1 MKRTLKA
8 TIKQK
13 CWSLV
18 TGMTYAR
25 VPAWY
30 GATVKNLR
38 MSVLMPKYGNEH
50 EKLPLLIWLC
60 GGAFQVMDPDIWIPP
75 WTEFARKGHVVAS
88 VEYRTANEA
97 PFPAALEDVKA
108 AIRFLRANASG
119 FGIAPEKV
127 FVGGESAGG
136 CLACLAGVYGKERR
150 YDVGEYLEYS
160 SQIQGVLDFYGLIDF
175 TYKPGGADDL
185 GPVIRQFLGG
195 KPLEE
200 EASACLHVDADT
212 PPFLIF
218 HGDRDEVAKPS
229 QSEKMYQSLME
240 QGIPAEFYVLEEC
253 GHGSD
258 EFYQAE
264 ILELVADFIHR
275 SGIQG

>member
-1 MKRTLKA
+1 MKRTLKVER
-8 TIKQK
+8 KQE

-30 GATVKNLR
+30 GASVKNLR
-38 MSVLMPKYGNEH
+38 MSVLMPKHRNEN

-60 GGAFQVMDPDIWIPP
+60 GGAFQVMDPDVWIPQ
-75 WTEFARKGHVVAS
+75 WTEFARKGSVVAS

-108 AIRFLRANASG
+108 AIRFLRANASC
-119 FGIAPEKV
+119 FGVDPEKV

-160 SQIQGVLDFYGLIDF
+160 SQIQGVLDFYGLTDF
-175 TYKPGGADDL
+175 TYKSDGPDDL
-185 GPVIRQFLGG
+185 DQVVRQFLGG
-195 KPLEE
+195 NSLEE

-218 HGDRDEVAKPS
+218 HGDRDELS
-229 QSEKMYQSLME
+229 DICQSEKMYQNLVK
-240 QGIPAEFYVLEEC
+240 QGISADFYILEGC
-253 GHGSD
+253 GHGAD
-258 EFYQAE
+258 EFYQEE
-264 ILELVADFIHR
+264 ILEIVADFIHEKEKK
-275 SGIQG
+275 